1 MSARC
6 ARTSPRGRV
15 RGCGHGSSSTSSAV
29 STATTV
35 LGLPVSMPVLV
46 APTALQRMAHPD
58 GEPGMARAS
67 AAAGTLMTMSTLA
80 TSTPQEVATAAPG
93 APRWYQLYV
102 TRDRGV
108 SRALVD
114 QAVAHGFQGIAVTV
128 DAPVPGG
135 RLRDHRTGFR
145 VPADLDMPAI
155 TAALGRSGGVT
166 VEDFFSVIDPA
177 VTWAELERFAADCP
191 LPIILKGVQ
200 TAEDAT
206 LACEHGAA
214 AVIVSNHGGRQLD
227 GVAATAEM
235 LPEVV
240 DAVGGRIEVL
250 VDGGIRR
257 GTDVLTAL
265 ALGARAVLVGRPA
278 LWGLAVGGEAGPAGR
293 SGDPGGEIERDLALL
308 GCRSPADVTR
318 AHLAAPGRRTG
329 SAGTAVFH
337 GSGLHSA
344 CRGPSWSSRSRRPGK
359 QCAVRIAARTS
370 SPARY
375 DIDVAHRRADRRRDR
390 VASPGTASARAFS
403 VRRQCTPDARAR
415 GHCRRCR
422 CVRLRP
428 GPPVS
433 VARRRASAI
442 WCTRERSPA
451 GHGCRSG

>member
-1 MSARC
+1 M
-6 ARTSPRGRV
+6 
-15 RGCGHGSSSTSSAV
+15 
-29 STATTV
+29 
-35 LGLPVSMPVLV
+35 
-46 APTALQRMAHPD
+46 
-58 GEPGMARAS
+58 
-67 AAAGTLMTMSTLA
+67 
-80 TSTPQEVATAAPG
+80 
-93 APRWYQLYV
+93 
-102 TRDRGV
+102 
-108 SRALVD
+108 
-114 QAVAHGFQGIAVTV
+114 TV

-200 TAEDAT
+200 TAEDAA

-227 GVAATAEM
+227 GVAATAEI

-278 LWGLAVGGEAGPAGR
+278 LWGLAVDGEAGARKVLGIL
-293 SGDPGGEIERDLALL
+293 GGEIERDLALL

-318 AHLAAPGRRTG
+318 AHLTL
-329 SAGTAVFH
+329 AG
-337 GSGLHSA
+337 
-344 CRGPSWSSRSRRPGK
+344 
-359 QCAVRIAARTS
+359 
-370 SPARY
+370 
-375 DIDVAHRRADRRRDR
+375 
-390 VASPGTASARAFS
+390 
-403 VRRQCTPDARAR
+403 
-415 GHCRRCR
+415 
-422 CVRLRP
+422 
-428 GPPVS
+428 
-433 VARRRASAI
+433 
-442 WCTRERSPA
+442 
-451 GHGCRSG
+451 